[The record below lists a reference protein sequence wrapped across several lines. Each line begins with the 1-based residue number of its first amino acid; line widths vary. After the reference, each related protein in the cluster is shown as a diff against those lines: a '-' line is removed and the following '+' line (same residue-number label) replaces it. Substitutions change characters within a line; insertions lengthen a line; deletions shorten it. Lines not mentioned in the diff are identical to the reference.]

1 MVVGVY
7 VCCVGLP
14 LLMVCV
20 VMLLI
25 WRVCGLFIDC
35 FMLLRCLGLIVLL
48 ILFCGYLL
56 FYLELLVDLVSVVV
70 VIGLVVLVVVKFGG
84 VGVLTG
90 YLMYFCCLWL
100 FGLLLVWCIMGL
112 VVVLLIWFTD
122 LIGYCGLIVWV
133 C

>member
-1 MVVGVY
+1 MLRCLAVVGVY

-70 VIGLVVLVVVKFGG
+70 MIGLVVLVVVKFG
-84 VGVLTG
+84 VGCS
-90 YLMYFCCLWL
+90 YWL
-100 FGLLLVWCIMGL
+100 FDVFLLFVVIWVAVGL
-112 VVVLLIWFTD
+112 VYYGFGGCVVD
-122 LIGYCGLIVWV
+122 LVY
-133 C
+133 